1 VARASIDIGSNSL
14 VFLVVDDHGKTIHDE
29 AAIVGLGKGLGDLGA
44 FQDHRMAAAM
54 VAFESFAATATTHGI
69 RPEHVR
75 AIATSA
81 ARRARNATAYFQ
93 SVKEQTGICVEVISG
108 MEEARLTWLGGLH
121 GLDLPN
127 TAVAVVDLGGGSTE
141 IVMGLKSQG
150 RVTEQ
155 QSLEMGT
162 VRLMEAFGV
171 AESDRYEPP
180 ALDAMK
186 THIDQLIHSI
196 DWSHSPSVLVAVAGT
211 ATTIAAMELG
221 LRKWDREAVH
231 GFTMKREDLAQWTRR
246 LTKSTH
252 QQRVEWAAVSPER
265 ADLLVAGAAVLEAVC
280 GAAQVDSLT
289 ISDGG
294 IRHGALLS

>member
-1 VARASIDIGSNSL
+1 MARASIDIGSNSL
-14 VFLVVDDHGKTIHDE
+14 VFLVVDDQGKTIHDE
-29 AAIVGLGKGLGDLGA
+29 AAIVGLGKGLGDMGA
-44 FQDHRMAAAM
+44 FQDDRMAAAM
-54 VAFESFAATATTHGI
+54 LAFRSFAATATTHGV

-81 ARRARNATAYFQ
+81 ARRSRNATEFFH
-93 SVKEQTGICVEVISG
+93 SVTDQTGICVEVISG

-127 TAVAVVDLGGGSTE
+127 TSVAVVDLGGGSTE
-141 IVMGLKSQG
+141 IVMGLLQQG
-150 RVTEQ
+150 QVTAK

-162 VRLMEAFGV
+162 VRLMEAFDV
-171 AESDRYEPP
+171 ADCDRYKPA

-186 THIDQLIHSI
+186 HHIHHLIHSI
-196 DWSHSPSVLVAVAGT
+196 DWSQPPSELVAVAGT

-221 LRKWDREAVH
+221 LRVWDRDAVH
-231 GFTMKREDLAQWTRR
+231 GFTMRRAALAKWTRR
-246 LTKSTH
+246 LAGSTH
-252 QQRVEWAAVSPER
+252 QERVEWAAVSPQR